1 MSKELRISSRQVFE
15 WLQEK
20 NYQTDHGEQEYT
32 MYFGVDMPKILNEFI
47 EDHISALDHERDKK
61 IQELEIQLSGKTF
74 FDEKEAMQAKID
86 ELKER
91 NNFLEIQHSTSQSAR
106 EKVLEELAEHDRKE
120 IEGLKQKLQES
131 ERVLLKL
138 KNICEEH
145 IEEFNIPELN

>member
-1 MSKELRISSRQVFE
+1 MNEDYRELKQ
-15 WLQEK
+15 K
-20 NYQTDHGEQEYT
+20 
-32 MYFGVDMPKILNEFI
+32 
-47 EDHISALDHERDKK
+47 
-61 IQELEIQLSGKTF
+61 LSGKTF

-145 IEEFNIPELN
+145 IEEFNIPELNEHLTK